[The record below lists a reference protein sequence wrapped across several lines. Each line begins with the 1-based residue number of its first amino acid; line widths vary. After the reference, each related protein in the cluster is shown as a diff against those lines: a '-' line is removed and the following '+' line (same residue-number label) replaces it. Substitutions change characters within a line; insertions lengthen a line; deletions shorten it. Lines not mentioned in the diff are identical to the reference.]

1 MTMVEKEDFPI
12 KTDEEAKAQ
21 SKADLILH
29 PVRFRILMT
38 VSARRLTPQ
47 QIGAEL
53 SDVSQASLYRHINSL
68 TEAGI
73 LQVVEETTS
82 RGTVEKLL
90 TLPVQV
96 ADLSADDMAAVSLE
110 DQMRYFTNFCALL
123 MGKGRAY
130 FERKAKSGKSG
141 GNYSFEALYLTDAEF
156 EHLTAVLKGL
166 EALASSN
173 RPAPD
178 RRRRILFTAVIPD
191 DIEP

>member
-1 MTMVEKEDFPI
+1 MIEKEEITI
-12 KTDEEAKAQ
+12 KTDGDENAAQ
-21 SKADLILH
+21 SKADLVLH
-29 PVRFRILMT
+29 PVRFRILMSL
-38 VSARRLTPQ
+38 SARRLTPQ

-53 SDVSQASLYRHINSL
+53 SDVPQASLYRHLNSL

-90 TLPVQV
+90 MLPVQA
-96 ADLSADDMAAVSLE
+96 ADLSADDMAAVSLD

-130 FERKAKSGKSG
+130 FERKARGVKSG

-156 EHLTAVLKGL
+156 ENLTAVLKGVEGL
-166 EALASSN
+166 GSSIQAL
-173 RPAPD
+173 R
-178 RRRRILFTAVIPD
+178 
-191 DIEP
+191 

>member
-1 MTMVEKEDFPI
+1 MAQKEEFSI
-12 KTDEEAKAQ
+12 KSEGEESLAL
-21 SKADLILH
+21 SKADLVLH

-38 VSARRLTPQ
+38 LSARHMTPQ

-53 SDVSQASLYRHINSL
+53 SDVSQASLYRHLSIL

-73 LQVVEETTS
+73 LQTVEETTG
-82 RGTVEKLL
+82 RGTVEKFL
-90 TLPVQV
+90 TLPVQA
-96 ADLSADDMAAVSLE
+96 ADLTADDMAIVSPE

-130 FERKAKSGKSG
+130 FERKARGGKAG
-141 GNYSFEALYLTDAEF
+141 GNYSLEALYLTDEEF
-156 EHLTAVLKGL
+156 DHLTAVLKGL

-173 RPAPD
+173 QPAPG
-178 RRRRILFTAVIPD
+178 RRRRVLFTAVIPD

>member
-1 MTMVEKEDFPI
+1 MLDK
-12 KTDEEAKAQ
+12 EEAPGRNEGDESAGE
-21 SKADLILH
+21 SKADLVLH
-29 PVRFRILMT
+29 PVRFRILMA

-53 SDVSQASLYRHINSL
+53 PDVSQPSLYRHIALL
-68 TEAGI
+68 TRAGI
-73 LQVVEETTS
+73 LQTVEETTN
-82 RGTVEKLL
+82 RGTIEKLL
-90 TLPVQV
+90 TLPVQA
-96 ADLSADDMAAVSLE
+96 ADLSADDMAVVSPE

-130 FERKAKSGKSG
+130 FEHKAKGGRAG

-156 EHLTAVLKGL
+156 DHLTAVLKGL
-166 EALASSN
+166 EALTASNPPS
-173 RPAPD
+173 AE